1 MNGTMSDSVLKI
13 HKWWTQLQD
22 NRAARA
28 GLRRAGSLQQ
38 VLTHEAAYD
47 LARKLGATTKDMPTV
62 GLIAAVL
69 SYVREDTPDV
79 KVARALGAPQ
89 EQPLCSRLRFQ
100 RLIEA
105 EEGNVQ
111 LTTFRR
117 TLTLLSNKANVKDLA
132 ASLLQWNIPA
142 LSDRCRQTW
151 LYDYFQTDNPG
162 KDPS

>member
-1 MNGTMSDSVLKI
+1 MNGTMPESVLKI
-13 HKWWTQLQD
+13 HTWWTKLKD

-28 GLRRAGSLQQ
+28 RLRRAGSLQQ
-38 VLTHEAAYD
+38 ILTQETTYD
-47 LARKLGATTKDMPTV
+47 LARQLGATIKDMPKI

-69 SYVREDTPDV
+69 SYVREDTPNV

-89 EQPLCSRLRFQ
+89 EQPLCSALRFQ

-105 EEGNVQ
+105 AEGDAQ
-111 LTTFRR
+111 LTAFRR
-117 TLTLLSNKANVKDLA
+117 TLALLNNKVNVKDLA
-132 ASLLQWNIPA
+132 ASLLQWNSPA
-142 LSDRCRQTW
+142 LGERCRQTW